1 MGYTVVLPTLNE
13 NDHINKLIKDI
24 QIVFSEIDQDY
35 EIIVVDD
42 NSNDGTIDRIKE
54 IKKDNNNIQLYVRK
68 GLKKNLANSINLGIK
83 KSKFEN
89 IIWMDADFQHP
100 PDCFKSLHNYQ
111 NKYDLVFFSRFLKNS
126 IRYFENEE
134 FKKEINENQSIFF
147 NKLCN
152 FLLYKNITDYTS
164 GFICIK
170 RKVFKNYKLEGYYG
184 EYFID
189 LIVYCKSNN
198 YSIIELP
205 FTEGARYSGT
215 SKTYPEFSFKYLIL
229 LFRYLLC
236 LIKNFIKKVSK
247 FPVEEKMNKEK

>member
-100 PDCFKSLHNYQ
+100 PDHIKLFHNKQ
-111 NKYDLVFFSRFLKNS
+111 KKYDVVIFSRFIKGS
-126 IRYFENEE
+126 TRYFDEDIS
-134 FKKEINENQSIFF
+134 KKEINEDHSIFF
-147 NKLCN
+147 NKLCKF
-152 FLLYKNITDYTS
+152 FLYEDITDYTS
-164 GFICIK
+164 GFICSKKKI
-170 RKVFKNYKLEGYYG
+170 FTDYKLYGYYG

-189 LIVYCKSNN
+189 LIVHCKLNN

-205 FTEGARYSGT
+205 FKERERCSGS
-215 SKTYPEFSFKYLIL
+215 SKTFMSYSPSYVILFYNYFLGLLKNYFRKKFKIY
-229 LFRYLLC
+229 
-236 LIKNFIKKVSK
+236 
-247 FPVEEKMNKEK
+247 